1 MQRSPRFAFVPI
13 AQGSFITRSYPKCAK
28 CSRTASTINTSRRL
42 TVRASDEKFDVEE
55 FKRSEQLRIDQMRSR
70 LEGLFGADEQ
80 QLGWDGNQTFDGEAL
95 RAVVRQRWG
104 VEYDVQPQK
113 RGERVYV
120 QIMWRYFEQQS
131 FYMDEYD
138 FACHCE
144 AVAQLLRKW
153 GAVDYFCDYIASTK
167 KRPVV
172 GITIN
177 IPIPGVDA
185 STAAFEEASA

>member
-1 MQRSPRFAFVPI
+1 MEPAAFAF
-13 AQGSFITRSYPKCAK
+13 AAAGSFVARYPPRSAVCTRRACDAK
-28 CSRTASTINTSRRL
+28 TVQPAV
-42 TVRASDEKFDVEE
+42 VRAAADEFDAEE
-55 FKRSEQLRIDQMRSR
+55 FKQKERQRVDQMRSR
-70 LEGLFGADEQ
+70 LEGLFGVDEEQ
-80 QLGWDGNQTFDGEAL
+80 PQSDVFETFDGEAL
-95 RAVVRQRWG
+95 RAVIRQRWG

-113 RGERVYV
+113 RGGRVYV

-144 AVAQLLRKW
+144 AVAQLLRQW
-153 GAVDYFCDYIASTK
+153 DAVDYFCDYIASTK

-177 IPIPGVDA
+177 IPIPGIDA
-185 STAAFEEASA
+185 SVTAFEEMNT